1 MPANRTER
9 LLTLVIVLLS
19 TRRGFTKHE
28 LFDEIELYGEAPST
42 AAREKLF
49 DRDKAFLREQG
60 IPVESY
66 SEETLYDQD
75 NSVRRYRIRADAYR
89 LPGVRF
95 SPEESAV
102 LALAASMWEQ
112 ASLGSAAARA
122 LRKLQA
128 RGVVADGAAASPL
141 QPRIRT
147 NDPNFDTVWKA
158 TTTRTPISFGY
169 RPAARTGSAG
179 GKAKPGR
186 RRSTRR
192 HVQPWGMGSRFGH
205 WYVVGWDLDRG
216 AERFFR
222 LSRMTTPVALEAGSY
237 DVPEDFDIEASLASL
252 DRVFAPVTAVVEAR
266 EGAAAELRLRADG
279 PARPESATGDRAGDR
294 AGDRT
299 GWDVLSL
306 TVPDLDALAADTA
319 GLGASAVAVEPA
331 EFRQSVAEL
340 LRLALAAQLKPV
352 PAFTLVRRTP
362 APASSSTAAQSHLT
376 RLLDLV
382 PYILGNQGADMEQTA
397 QRFGVSAAQ
406 LASDLNLLFVSG
418 PRHYPN
424 GLMDVNF
431 ENGQIFIDN
440 AQDLSEPVRLGM
452 DEAAALIVGLE
463 TLSSLPGVGST
474 PALTSALAKLS
485 EAAGESGRVGTAV
498 AARLTEPEGTAGVL
512 DQLQQAITGRRQL
525 ELRYLVPSRDE
536 VTDRTVDP
544 RRLFS
549 VNDRWYLEAWCHRS
563 EGVRNFRV
571 DRIHNVTDSGPAS
584 WQGPDPDSTPAGLFR
599 PSAEDEL
606 VTLLLEPAASWVESA
621 YDAGRRAD
629 LARGRTAVELRV
641 GNTRWIPGFI
651 ARQGGSVVVAAPES
665 LRRETQE
672 WLRAA
677 LANYEPPA
685 DGVPASNG

>member
-1 MPANRTER
+1 MSANRTER

-19 TRRGFTKHE
+19 SSRGFTKHE
-28 LFDEIELYGEAPST
+28 LFEEIELYGEAPST

-95 SPEESAV
+95 TPEESAV
-102 LALAASMWEQ
+102 LALAANMWEQ

-128 RGVVADGAAASPL
+128 RGVVAEAAAASPL

-169 RPAARTGSAG
+169 RPATRPRAASGQ
-179 GKAKPGR
+179 AKTAR
-186 RRSTRR
+186 RRSSQR

-205 WYVVGWDLDRG
+205 WYVVGWDLDRK

-222 LSRMTTPVALEAGSY
+222 LSRITTPVALETGSY
-237 DVPEDFDIEASLASL
+237 DVPADFAIEESLASL
-252 DRVFAPVTAVVEAR
+252 DRVFAPATAVVEVR
-266 EGAAAELRLRADG
+266 EGAAAELRLRADTPPV
-279 PARPESATGDRAGDR
+279 PAGRP
-294 AGDRT
+294 
-299 GWDVLSL
+299 GWEVLRL

-319 GLGASAVAVEPA
+319 GLGASAAAVDPP
-331 EFRQSVAEL
+331 EFRQGVAEKL
-340 LRLALAAQLKPV
+340 QQALAAQLKPL
-352 PAFTLVRRTP
+352 PSFTLARRAP

-382 PYILGNQGADMEQTA
+382 PYILGNQGADLESTA
-397 QRFGVSAAQ
+397 RRFGVSATQ

-431 ENGQIFIDN
+431 ENGQIYIDN
-440 AQDLSEPVRLGM
+440 AEDLSEPVRLGM

-463 TLSSLPGVGST
+463 TLSGLPGVGEA
-474 PALTSALAKLS
+474 PALASALDKLS
-485 EAAGESGRVGTAV
+485 EAAGESGRAASGV
-498 AARLTEPEGTAGVL
+498 AARLAEPEGTALIL
-512 DQLQQAITGRRQL
+512 DQLQQAISGRRQL
-525 ELRYLVPSRDE
+525 ALRYLVPSRDE
-536 VTDRTVDP
+536 MTDRIVDP
-544 RRLFS
+544 RRLVS

-563 EGVRNFRV
+563 EGVRTFRV
-571 DRIHNVTDSGPAS
+571 DRIHGVTDSGPAS
-584 WQGPDPDSTPAGLFR
+584 WQGPDQDSFASGLFR

-606 VTLLLEPAASWVESA
+606 VTLLLEPSASWVESA

-629 LARGRTAVELRV
+629 LPRGRSAVELRV
-641 GNTRWIPGFI
+641 GNTRWIPGFV
-651 ARQGGSVVVAAPES
+651 AAQGGSVVVAAPEA
-665 LRRETQE
+665 LRQETE
-672 WLRAA
+672 GWLRGA
-677 LANYEPPA
+677 LANYAEQSPA
-685 DGVPASNG
+685 PTAGPAAQQD

>member
-1 MPANRTER
+1 MSANRTER

-19 TRRGFTKHE
+19 THRGFTKHE
-28 LFDEIELYGEAPST
+28 LFDEIELYGEAPSA

-128 RGVVADGAAASPL
+128 RGVVAEDAAASPL

-169 RPAARTGSAG
+169 RPAARARGAAGAAASA
-179 GKAKPGR
+179 R
-186 RRSTRR
+186 RRSSLR

-205 WYVVGWDLDRG
+205 WYVVGWDLDRR

-222 LSRMTTPVALEAGSY
+222 LSRMTTPVSLDTGSY
-237 DVPEDFDIEASLASL
+237 DVPEGFNIEASLASL
-252 DRVFAPVTAVVEAR
+252 DRVFAPVTAVVEVR
-266 EGAAAELRLRADG
+266 EGTAAELRLRADG
-279 PARPESATGDRAGDR
+279 PPAQGTAGGRP
-294 AGDRT
+294 
-299 GWDVLSL
+299 GWELLTL

-319 GLGASAVAVEPA
+319 GLGASAVAVEPP

-352 PAFTLVRRTP
+352 PAFTLARRAA

-382 PYILGNQGADMEQTA
+382 PYILGNQGADMEKTA
-397 QRFGVSAAQ
+397 RRFGVSPAQ

-440 AQDLSEPVRLGM
+440 AEDLSEPVRLGM

-463 TLSSLPGVGST
+463 TLSSLPGVGNA
-474 PALTSALAKLS
+474 PALASALAKLS
-485 EAAGESGRVGTAV
+485 EAAGESGRVGSAV
-498 AARLTEPEGTAGVL
+498 AARLTEPEGTPGVL
-512 DQLQQAITGRRQL
+512 DQLQQAIAARRQL
-525 ELRYLVPSRDE
+525 DLRYLVPSRDE

-549 VNDRWYLEAWCHRS
+549 VDNRWYLEAWCHRS

-571 DRIHNVTDSGPAS
+571 DRIHRVADSGPAS
-584 WQGPDPDSTPAGLFR
+584 WQGPDPDGAPSGIFR
-599 PSAEDEL
+599 PSADDEL
-606 VTLLLEPAASWVESA
+606 VTLLLEPSASWVEAA

-629 LARGRTAVELRV
+629 LARGRTAVELRA
-641 GNTRWIPGFI
+641 GNTRWIPGFV
-651 ARQGGSVVVAAPES
+651 ARQGGSVVVAAPEG
-665 LRRETQE
+665 LRRETLE
-672 WLRAA
+672 WLRGA
-677 LANYEPPA
+677 LANYEPPQP
-685 DGVPASNG
+685 G

>member
-1 MPANRTER
+1 MSANRTER

-19 TRRGFTKHE
+19 TGRGFTKQE
-28 LFDEIELYGEAPST
+28 LFEEIELYGEAPST

-95 SPEESAV
+95 TPEESAV

-128 RGVVADGAAASPL
+128 RGVVADASAASPL

-169 RPAARTGSAG
+169 RPAARVRSSGGAG
-179 GKAKPGR
+179 KPAR
-186 RRSTRR
+186 RRSTQR
-192 HVQPWGMGSRFGH
+192 HLQPWGMGSRFGH
-205 WYVVGWDLDRG
+205 WYVVGWDLDRR

-222 LSRMTTPVALEAGSY
+222 LSRITTPVALETGSGY
-237 DVPEDFDIEASLASL
+237 EVPPDFSIEESLASL
-252 DRVFAPVTAVVEAR
+252 DRVFAPVTATVEVR
-266 EGAAAELRLRADG
+266 KGSAAELRLRADAPPV
-279 PARPESATGDRAGDR
+279 PAGRAG
-294 AGDRT
+294 
-299 GWDVLSL
+299 WEVLTL
-306 TVPDLDALAADTA
+306 TVSDLDALAADTA
-319 GLGASAVAVEPA
+319 GLGTHAVAVDPP
-331 EFRQSVAEL
+331 EFRQTASDL
-340 LRLALAAQLKPV
+340 LQLALAAQLRPL
-352 PAFTLVRRTP
+352 PSFALSRRTP
-362 APASSSTAAQSHLT
+362 APASSSTAAQSHLA

-382 PYILGNQGADMEQTA
+382 PYVLGNQGADLEQTA
-397 QRFGVSAAQ
+397 RRFGVSPAQ

-431 ENGQIFIDN
+431 ENGQIYIDN
-440 AQDLSEPVRLGM
+440 AEDLSEPVRLGM

-463 TLSSLPGVGST
+463 TLSTLPGVGDT
-474 PALTSALAKLS
+474 PALAGALEKLS
-485 EAAGESGRVGTAV
+485 EAAGESGRAGTAV
-498 AARLTEPEGTAGVL
+498 AARLAEPEVTAGVL
-512 DQLQQAITGRRQL
+512 DELQRAITGRRQL
-525 ELRYLVPSRDE
+525 QLRYLVPSRDE

-563 EGVRNFRV
+563 EAVRNFRV
-571 DRIHNVTDSGPAS
+571 DRIHRVADSGPAS
-584 WQGPDPDSTPAGLFR
+584 WQGPDPDSFPSGLFR
-599 PSAEDEL
+599 PGPGDEL
-606 VTLLLEPAASWVESA
+606 VTLLLEPSASWVESA

-629 LARGRTAVELRV
+629 LPRGRTAVELRA
-641 GNTRWIPGFI
+641 GNTRWIPGFV

-665 LRRETQE
+665 LRRETGE
-672 WLRAA
+672 WLRSA
-677 LANYEPPA
+677 LANYTGHDSAPPTDA
-685 DGVPASNG
+685 GTRTD

>member
-1 MPANRTER
+1 MSANRTER

-19 TRRGFTKHE
+19 TGRGFTKQE
-28 LFDEIELYGEAPST
+28 LFEEIELYGEAPST

-95 SPEESAV
+95 TPEESAV

-128 RGVVADGAAASPL
+128 RGVVADASAASPL

-169 RPAARTGSAG
+169 RPAARVRSSGGAG
-179 GKAKPGR
+179 KPAR
-186 RRSTRR
+186 RRSTQR
-192 HVQPWGMGSRFGH
+192 HLQPWGMGSRFGH
-205 WYVVGWDLDRG
+205 WYVVGWDLDRR

-222 LSRMTTPVALEAGSY
+222 LSRITTPVALETGSGY
-237 DVPEDFDIEASLASL
+237 EVPPDFSIEESLASL
-252 DRVFAPVTAVVEAR
+252 DRVFAPVTATVEVR
-266 EGAAAELRLRADG
+266 KGSAAELRLRADAPPV
-279 PARPESATGDRAGDR
+279 PAGRAG
-294 AGDRT
+294 
-299 GWDVLSL
+299 WEVLTL
-306 TVPDLDALAADTA
+306 TVSDLDALAADTA
-319 GLGASAVAVEPA
+319 GLGAHAVAVDPP
-331 EFRQSVAEL
+331 EFRQTASDL
-340 LRLALAAQLKPV
+340 LQLALAAQLRPL
-352 PAFTLVRRTP
+352 PSFALSRRTP
-362 APASSSTAAQSHLT
+362 APASSSTAAQSHLA

-382 PYILGNQGADMEQTA
+382 PYVLGNQGADLEQTA
-397 QRFGVSAAQ
+397 RRFGVSPAQ

-431 ENGQIFIDN
+431 ENGQIYIDN
-440 AQDLSEPVRLGM
+440 AEDLSEPVRLGM

-463 TLSSLPGVGST
+463 TLSTLPGVGDT
-474 PALTSALAKLS
+474 PALAGALEKLS
-485 EAAGESGRVGTAV
+485 EAAGESGRAGTAV
-498 AARLTEPEGTAGVL
+498 AARLAEPEVTAGVL
-512 DQLQQAITGRRQL
+512 DELQRAITGRRQL
-525 ELRYLVPSRDE
+525 QLRYLVPSRDE

-563 EGVRNFRV
+563 EAVRNFRV
-571 DRIHNVTDSGPAS
+571 DRIHRVADSGPAS
-584 WQGPDPDSTPAGLFR
+584 WQGPDPDSFPSGLFR
-599 PSAEDEL
+599 PGPGDEL
-606 VTLLLEPAASWVESA
+606 VTLLLEPSASWVESA

-629 LARGRTAVELRV
+629 LPRGRTAVELRA
-641 GNTRWIPGFI
+641 GNTRWIPGFV

-665 LRRETQE
+665 LRRDTGE
-672 WLRAA
+672 WLRSA
-677 LANYEPPA
+677 LANYTGHDSAPSTDA
-685 DGVPASNG
+685 GTRTD

>member
-1 MPANRTER
+1 MSVNRTER
-9 LLTLVIVLLS
+9 LLNLVIALLS

-28 LFDEIELYGEAPST
+28 LFEEIELYGEAPST

-95 SPEESAV
+95 TAEESAV

-128 RGVVADGAAASPL
+128 RGVAPDDAASSPL

-147 NDPNFDTVWKA
+147 NDPNFEAVWKA

-169 RPAARTGSAG
+169 RPATRSAG
-179 GKAKPGR
+179 TPQQQARPARR
-186 RRSTRR
+186 RRSTVR

-205 WYVVGWDLDRG
+205 WYVVGYDLDRK

-222 LSRMTTPVALEAGSY
+222 LSRMTTPVALGEGSY
-237 DVPEDFDIEASLASL
+237 EVPGDFNIDASLASL
-252 DRVFAPVTAVVEAR
+252 DQVFAPVTAVVR
-266 EGAAAELRLRADG
+266 VVEGSAAELRLRAAG
-279 PARPESATGDRAGDR
+279 APAPAEQP
-294 AGDRT
+294 
-299 GWDVLSL
+299 GWEVLTL
-306 TVPDLDALAADTA
+306 TVPDIDALAADTA
-319 GLGASAVAVEPA
+319 ALGPAAVAMEPP
-331 EFRQSVAEL
+331 EFRQTVAEL
-340 LRLALAAQLKPV
+340 LRGALDAQLLPV
-352 PAFTLVRRTP
+352 PAFTLVRRFP
-362 APASSSTAAQSHLT
+362 APAASATAAQSHLT

-382 PYILGNQGADMEQTA
+382 PFILGNQGADMEETA
-397 QRFGVSAAQ
+397 RRFGVSPAQ

-440 AQDLSEPVRLGM
+440 AEDLSEPVRLGM

-463 TLSSLPGVGST
+463 TLSSLPGIGDA
-474 PALTSALAKLS
+474 PGLASALEKLS
-485 EAAGESGRVGTAV
+485 EAAGEAGRVGSSV
-498 AARLTEPEGTAGVL
+498 AARLAETEGTADIL
-512 DQLQQAITGRRQL
+512 ARLQQAIAGHRQL
-525 ELRYLVPSRDE
+525 DLKYLVPSRDE
-536 VTDRTVDP
+536 LTDRTVDP

-549 VNDRWYLEAWCHRS
+549 VNELWYLEAWCHRS

-571 DRIHNVTDSGPAS
+571 DRIHGMTDTGPAS
-584 WQGPDPDSTPAGLFR
+584 WQGPDPDNAFPASLFR
-599 PSAEDEL
+599 PGTEDEV
-606 VTLLLEPAASWVESA
+606 VTLVLEPSAAWVETA
-621 YDAGRRAD
+621 YDAGRRAE
-629 LARGRTAVELRV
+629 LPRGRTAVELRV
-641 GNTRWIPGFI
+641 GNTRWIPGFT
-651 ARQGGSVVVAAPES
+651 ARQGGSVTVAGPDE
-665 LRRETQE
+665 
-672 WLRAA
+672 LRART
-677 LANYEPPA
+677 LAWLQESAAGYQL
-685 DGVPASNG
+685 

>member
-1 MPANRTER
+1 MASVSANRTER

-19 TRRGFTKHE
+19 SSRGFTKHE
-28 LFDEIELYGEAPST
+28 LFEEIELYGEAPST

-95 SPEESAV
+95 TPEESAV
-102 LALAASMWEQ
+102 LALAANMWEQ

-128 RGVVADGAAASPL
+128 RGVVAEAAAASPL

-169 RPAARTGSAG
+169 RPATRPASGQ
-179 GKAKPGR
+179 AKSVR
-186 RRSTRR
+186 RRSSQR

-205 WYVVGWDLDRG
+205 WYVVGWDLDRK

-222 LSRMTTPVALEAGSY
+222 LSRITTPVVLESGSY
-237 DVPEDFDIEASLASL
+237 DVPADFAIEESLASL
-252 DRVFAPVTAVVEAR
+252 DRVFAPVTAVVEVR
-266 EGAAAELRLRADG
+266 EGTAAELRLRADG
-279 PARPESATGDRAGDR
+279 TPVPADRAGWEALR
-294 AGDRT
+294 
-299 GWDVLSL
+299 L
-306 TVPDLDALAADTA
+306 TAPDLDALAADIA
-319 GLGASAVAVEPA
+319 GLGASATAVAPP
-331 EFRQSVAEL
+331 EFRQGVTEKL
-340 LRLALAAQLKPV
+340 QQALAAQLKPL
-352 PAFTLVRRTP
+352 PSFSLGRRAP
-362 APASSSTAAQSHLT
+362 APASSATAAQSHLT

-382 PYILGNQGADMEQTA
+382 PYILGNQGADLANTA
-397 QRFGVSAAQ
+397 RHFGVSAAQ

-431 ENGQIFIDN
+431 ENGQIYIDN
-440 AQDLSEPVRLGM
+440 AEDLSEPVRLGM

-463 TLSSLPGVGST
+463 TLSALPGVGET
-474 PALTSALAKLS
+474 PALASALDKLS
-485 EAAGESGRVGTAV
+485 EAAGESGRAASGV
-498 AARLTEPEGTAGVL
+498 AARLTEPEGTARVL
-512 DQLQQAITGRRQL
+512 EQLQQAISGRRQL
-525 ELRYLVPSRDE
+525 ALRYLVPSRDE
-536 VTDRTVDP
+536 VTDRIVDP
-544 RRLFS
+544 RRLVS

-571 DRIHNVTDSGPAS
+571 DRIHGAPDAGPAS
-584 WQGPDPDSTPAGLFR
+584 WQGPDQESFPSGLFR
-599 PSAEDEL
+599 PSAEDHL
-606 VTLLLEPAASWVESA
+606 VTMLLEPSASWVESA

-629 LARGRTAVELRV
+629 LPRGRSAVELRV
-641 GNTRWIPGFI
+641 GNTRWIPGFV
-651 ARQGGSVVVAAPES
+651 AAQGGSVVVAAPEE
-665 LRRETQE
+665 LRRETE
-672 WLRAA
+672 AWLRSA
-677 LANYEPPA
+677 LENYVESDSTA
-685 DGVPASNG
+685 EDQG

>member
-1 MPANRTER
+1 MSANRTER

-19 TRRGFTKHE
+19 STRGFTKHE
-28 LFDEIELYGEAPST
+28 LFEEIELYGEAPST

-95 SPEESAV
+95 TPGESAV
-102 LALAASMWEQ
+102 LALAANMWEQ

-128 RGVVADGAAASPL
+128 RGVVAEAAAASPL

-169 RPAARTGSAG
+169 RPATRAGSASG
-179 GKAKPGR
+179 ASRTVR
-186 RRSTRR
+186 RRSTTR

-205 WYVVGWDLDRG
+205 WYVVGWDLDRK

-222 LSRMTTPVALEAGSY
+222 LSRITTSVALEPGSY
-237 DVPEDFDIEASLASL
+237 DVPADFAIEDSLASL
-252 DRVFAPVTAVVEAR
+252 DRVFAPATAVVEVR
-266 EGAAAELRLRADG
+266 EGAAAELRLRADVP
-279 PARPESATGDRAGDR
+279 PAPAGRP
-294 AGDRT
+294 
-299 GWDVLSL
+299 GWEVLRL

-319 GLGASAVAVEPA
+319 GLGASAAAVDPP
-331 EFRQSVAEL
+331 EFRQSVVDL
-340 LRLALAAQLKPV
+340 LQQAMAAQLKPL
-352 PAFTLVRRTP
+352 PSFTLTRRVP

-382 PYILGNQGADMEQTA
+382 PYILGNQGADLENTA
-397 QRFGVSAAQ
+397 RRFGVSATQ

-440 AQDLSEPVRLGM
+440 AEDLSEPVRLGM
-452 DEAAALIVGLE
+452 DEAAALIVGLQ
-463 TLSSLPGVGST
+463 TLAALPGVGES
-474 PALTSALAKLS
+474 PAIASALDKLS
-485 EAAGESGRVGTAV
+485 EAAGESGRAARGV
-498 AARLTEPEGTAGVL
+498 AARLAEPEGTALIL
-512 DQLQQAITGRRQL
+512 DQLQQAIAGRRQL
-525 ELRYLVPSRDE
+525 ALRYLVLSRDE
-536 VTDRTVDP
+536 MTDRIVDP
-544 RRLFS
+544 RRLVS

-571 DRIHNVTDSGPAS
+571 DRIHGVTDSGRAS
-584 WQGPDPDSTPAGLFR
+584 WQGPDQDSFASGLFR

-606 VTLLLEPAASWVESA
+606 VTLVLEPSASWVESA

-629 LARGRTAVELRV
+629 LPRGRSAVELRV
-641 GNTRWIPGFI
+641 GNTRWIPGFV
-651 ARQGGSVVVAAPES
+651 AAQGGSVVVAAPDE
-665 LRRETQE
+665 LRQETGD
-672 WLRAA
+672 WLRMA
-677 LANYEPPA
+677 LANYPEQSPA
-685 DGVPASNG
+685 AGPGPAPQQG